1 MNSRNPSDTE
11 LNRKFPGQ
19 LNRDEDGPVF
29 RVVGLYHMLLRR
41 SLEHFF
47 PDGLLEI
54 ATDGGVSSPLQ
65 IPMEKLFEV
74 RDDPDGLS
82 IEIHWFGSHYVF
94 HSGNPTP
101 FHPTERRLVEVIV
114 RALDLRFRGLFDS
127 DISSRLERLH
137 FQTEDVIVADYLN
150 TVDHTRVPIALEALR
165 AAALSTYEN
174 RRVSLGVLLLGTD
187 VDPAAP
193 GLDNSAG
200 APRFNARLTAFKGFH
215 RLCDGVKTLFLIDRK
230 GDLIRLIGIE
240 SWAQAAQG
248 SDPLDIPCP
257 RPYVSHAKATRS
269 GGHVCIVLTPSQ
281 EIKIFAN
288 GTLAFSYSDAR
299 WRLLDIPAKYAAWKA
314 SLSNASTP
322 DLAECLFQAALNLSE
337 SRKGA
342 LFVVLRNPAETASKL
357 IAATDRIYDEVVAD
371 DPEDPEN
378 LSPRKTKHA
387 LHHVVRGMH
396 LSDIEPA
403 ILETIASLD
412 GAVVV
417 DLDGRL
423 LTFGAILRIAPEAL
437 EFDRAVQGA
446 RTLAGLAASQFGPVL
461 RVSEDGYLTMFLSG
475 RRVWEM

>member
-1 MNSRNPSDTE
+1 MNSPNPPDLE
-11 LNRKFPGQ
+11 LKFPRH
-19 LNRDEDGPVF
+19 LDRTVDGSVF
-29 RVVGLYHMLLRR
+29 RVVGLYNTLLRR

-47 PDGLLEI
+47 PDGLLEFVEDVD
-54 ATDGGVSSPLQ
+54 TRSTGPLS
-65 IPMEKLFEV
+65 MEKLFEV
-74 RDDPDGLS
+74 RDDPDGYS
-82 IEIHWFGSHYVF
+82 IEIRWFGSRYLF
-94 HSGNPTP
+94 QSGNPTP

-114 RALDLRFRGLFDS
+114 RSLDLRFRGLFDP

-137 FQTEDVIVADYLN
+137 FQMEDVMVADYLN

-174 RRVSLGVLLLGTD
+174 RRVSLGGLLLGTD
-187 VDPAAP
+187 NDPANP
-193 GLDNSAG
+193 DRLNSAG

-215 RLCDGVKTLFLIDRK
+215 RLCDGVHTLFLIDRH
-230 GDLIRLIGIE
+230 GDLIRLVGIE
-240 SWAQAAQG
+240 RWAEMVQG
-248 SDPLDIPCP
+248 PEPLDTPCP
-257 RPYVSHAKATRS
+257 RTYLPHAKATRT
-269 GGHVCIVLTPSQ
+269 GGHVCLVLTPSQ

-288 GTLAFSYSDAR
+288 GILAFSYSDAR
-299 WRLLDIPAKYAAWKA
+299 WRLLDIPAKFAAWKESVA
-314 SLSNASTP
+314 NASHP
-322 DLAECLFQAALNLSE
+322 ELAQRLFQAALNLSE
-337 SRKGA
+337 ARKGA
-342 LFVVLRNPAETASKL
+342 LFVVLRNPEESASKL

-371 DPEDPEN
+371 DPEDPDN
-378 LSPRKTKHA
+378 LSPRRTKHA

-396 LSDIEPA
+396 LSDLEPA

-437 EFDRAVQGA
+437 ELDRAVQGA

-461 RVSEDGYLTMFLSG
+461 RVSEDGYITMFLKG